1 MFAWLKNLRFTN
13 RTKECI
19 TMSRKST
26 EVVTEQSTIGLR
38 ETLFNEL
45 DELRAGRSNPQRAS
59 AAAKL
64 AVQIINSAKMEIEFQ
79 RYVTAN
85 GGTTPVNCAPVS
97 LGRTQ

>member
-1 MFAWLKNLRFTN
+1 MFSWLTNFTKRPMEDN
-13 RTKECI
+13 
-19 TMSRKST
+19 TMSKAT
-26 EVVTEQSTIGLR
+26 EVTEVTEQSTVGLR
-38 ETLFNEL
+38 ETLFQEL

-85 GGTTPVNCAPVS
+85 GGTEPVGCAPVS
-97 LGRTQ
+97 LGRPE